1 MAIEDLPKTPCMVGK
16 YANFQALSTRN
27 RSVTV
32 CFLSQSAE
40 NDIRNDPLLGFH
52 RDTTQVITYIFLNQA
67 NKNKF
72 ATESLFG
79 VVQVWGEGPCGR
91 GFSMR

>member
-1 MAIEDLPKTPCMVGK
+1 MVGK
-16 YANFQALSTRN
+16 YANFQALSIRN

-40 NDIRNDPLLGFH
+40 NDMRNDPLLGFR

-67 NKNKF
+67 NKKI
-72 ATESLFG
+72 SS
-79 VVQVWGEGPCGR
+79 Q
-91 GFSMR
+91 